1 MFIYN
6 TFHFQSEQFGGGAEA
21 TEVGGETEA
30 NSMEV
35 GLRRILN
42 TSDVI
47 WGDHFITQKDNN
59 QIFNASEEDV
69 WEIEG
74 DLNEIEGLGVDDV
87 NEGMIEGETE
97 FSLNLSTFVD
107 ENYLSWGGD
116 CDFNSQLFNFSG
128 EDVGEVDDVDEI
140 VIKGDEAGS
149 TIGSEIDA
157 MCSDWPDV
165 GVTLSFLDELVVNE
179 LGEARVVDVIVIEGD
194 EEFDD
199 MYTDW
204 PDLWV
209 DLQYLDMLGV

>member
-87 NEGMIEGETE
+87 NEGMIEGEQ
-97 FSLNLSTFVD
+97 SLV
-107 ENYLSWGGD
+107 
-116 CDFNSQLFNFSG
+116 
-128 EDVGEVDDVDEI
+128 
-140 VIKGDEAGS
+140 
-149 TIGSEIDA
+149 
-157 MCSDWPDV
+157 
-165 GVTLSFLDELVVNE
+165 
-179 LGEARVVDVIVIEGD
+179 
-194 EEFDD
+194 
-199 MYTDW
+199 
-204 PDLWV
+204 
-209 DLQYLDMLGV
+209 

>member
-1 MFIYN
+1 M
-6 TFHFQSEQFGGGAEA
+6 
-21 TEVGGETEA
+21 
-30 NSMEV
+30 
-35 GLRRILN
+35 
-42 TSDVI
+42 
-47 WGDHFITQKDNN
+47 
-59 QIFNASEEDV
+59 
-69 WEIEG
+69 
-74 DLNEIEGLGVDDV
+74 GLGVDDV
-87 NEGMIEGETE
+87 NKGMIEGGTE

-140 VIKGDEAGS
+140 VIKGGEEGS
-149 TIGSEIDA
+149 TLGSEIDV

-179 LGEARVVDVIVIEGD
+179 LGKARVVNVIVIEGD